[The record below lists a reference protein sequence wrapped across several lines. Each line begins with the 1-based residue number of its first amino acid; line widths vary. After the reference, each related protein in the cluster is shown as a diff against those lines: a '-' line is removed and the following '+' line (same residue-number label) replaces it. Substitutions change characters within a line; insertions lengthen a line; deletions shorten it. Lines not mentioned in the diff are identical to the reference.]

1 MLRPCPGCTPH
12 STPRTSVVR
21 RGHFYRKSDG
31 QWIQRFFCRSCKRGF
46 SHATFSACYKQNKR
60 HKNEQVKKLLV
71 SCVSQRRIARILK
84 INRKTVV
91 RKFIFLAQQSEI
103 KFNQESFQQPL
114 CDDIQ
119 FDDLE
124 TFEHTKCKPLS
135 VTLAVDSKS
144 RRILDF
150 KVAQMPAK
158 GLLADHSRK
167 KYGKREDHRPMARDH
182 LFQELY
188 KAVSKNAVIRSDE
201 NPHYRMVVRKY
212 FPDSTH
218 KAYKGKRGCITGQ
231 GELKKTGYDPLFS
244 LNHTCAMFRANINRL
259 VRKTWC
265 TTKDPRRLKD
275 HIMIYSYYH
284 NTVLIQ
290 K

>member
-1 MLRPCPGCTPH
+1 MLRPCPQCISH
-12 STPRTSVVR
+12 SIVRTDVVR
-21 RGHFYRKSDG
+21 RGHYYRKSDG
-31 QWIQRFFCRSCKRGF
+31 QWVQRFYCLNCKKGF
-46 SHATFSACYKQNKR
+46 SHATFSTCYKQNKR

-71 SCVSQRRIARILK
+71 ACVSQRRIARILK

-91 RKFIFLAQQSEI
+91 RKFIFLAQQCEL
-103 KFNQESFQQPL
+103 KFNQDRSQYNL
-114 CDDIQ
+114 CEDIQ

-144 RRILDF
+144 RRILGF

-158 GLLADHSRK
+158 GLLAALSRK
-167 KYGKREDHRPMARDH
+167 KYGKREDHRPKARED
-182 LFQELY
+182 LFHELRQY
-188 KAVSKNAVIRSDE
+188 VSTDAFIKSDE
-201 NPHYRMVVRKY
+201 NPHYPATLRRH
-212 FPDSTH
+212 FPNCIH
-218 KAYKGKRGCITGQ
+218 KAYKGRRGCITGQ

-244 LNHTCAMFRANINRL
+244 LNHTCAMLRANINRL

-265 TTKDPRRLKD
+265 TTKDPQRLKD
-275 HIMIYSYYH
+275 HILIYSHYH

-290 K
+290 